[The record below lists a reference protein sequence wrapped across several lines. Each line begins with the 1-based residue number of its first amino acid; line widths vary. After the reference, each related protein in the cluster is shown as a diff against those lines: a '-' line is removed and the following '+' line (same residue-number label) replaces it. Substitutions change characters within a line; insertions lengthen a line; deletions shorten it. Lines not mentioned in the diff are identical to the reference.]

1 MAAEGRL
8 RDRLR
13 TGMCAAEPQGWD
25 FRRVAQAAL
34 RSRAST
40 GARTPLDSM
49 RPLIYKRLDMNRSRA
64 IASAAGI
71 VVLVAAAV
79 VLQRGGLFPDRGA
92 EHWTMLDRYCM
103 DCHNAAEAAGGVV
116 YENLKPES
124 VAQHPELFEKV
135 VRKLQGRLM
144 PPPGNPQ
151 PDQADVDAFVGW
163 IERSIDKSAPAHRA
177 GHVPM
182 QRMTRTEYAAAVKDL
197 VGVDIDPAQYLP
209 TEQEV
214 DGFDNIAAAL
224 SVSPA
229 FLEQYLSVA
238 RRVAHLAVGEPKPKL
253 ASAYFPPPGG
263 DQDNYVDGMPLGTR
277 GGVRFKHNFLADGEY
292 HLTISDLDVGLY
304 PRSLETEHTLVM
316 LLDRNEVFRAKLGGE
331 SDLALVDL
339 DGAPGRAEIMKR
351 FADVP
356 VKVTAGVHE
365 VAITFIERS
374 RASTDEPIFGFTPY
388 GGFSFT
394 GQMRAPRVIG
404 GIGVKGPFGET
415 ALTRTASRQ
424 KIFVCTPETAADERG
439 CAQRIG
445 AQLARRAFRRPV
457 DQSDIDRLMPFY
469 EAGHANG
476 FDAGVEQLLT
486 AVLASPDFLYRGIA
500 PPAGTLPDQTF
511 ALDDLDLASRLSF
524 FLWSQG
530 PDDELLN
537 LAAAGNLHK
546 DSVLTH
552 QVTRMLADPR
562 AKALVT
568 GFALRW
574 LNVDEL
580 KSVDPDVRLFPEWT
594 AGLRDDFATEIEL
607 FVESVLLDNH
617 DVRDL
622 LTADYTFASE
632 RLANHYGI
640 AGVRGP
646 QFRRVHLDDERRR
659 GLLGKGA
666 VLLRTSYGD
675 RTSPVLRGAW
685 VLDKLMGTPP
695 TPPPPNV
702 NTDLT
707 QKAGEKPKTIRAR
720 LEQHRKDAV
729 CNGCHGVIDPY
740 GLALE
745 NFSTTGQWRDVDRQ
759 ADQPID
765 ASTKMPSGAPVNGP
779 VELRQA
785 LLGHPEQLVQAMTQK
800 LMMYALGRELEY
812 FDMPQVRAIVRDAAR
827 HDYKFATLVTGIVMS
842 DAFRLQAPP
851 EPKSKPAPTV
861 TASNIETGAALPVAQ
876 R

>member
-1 MAAEGRL
+1 
-8 RDRLR
+8 
-13 TGMCAAEPQGWD
+13 
-25 FRRVAQAAL
+25 
-34 RSRAST
+34 
-40 GARTPLDSM
+40 
-49 RPLIYKRLDMNRSRA
+49 MNRSRL
-64 IASAAGI
+64 IASAAGAI
-71 VVLVAAAV
+71 VLVAAGAV
-79 VLQRGGLFPDRGA
+79 LVQRAGLLPDRGA
-92 EHWTMLDRYCM
+92 EHWNMLDRYCM
-103 DCHNAAEAAGGVV
+103 DCHNTAEAAGGVV
-116 YENLKPES
+116 YEGLKPEN
-124 VAQHPELFEKV
+124 VAQRPALFEKV
-135 VRKLQGRLM
+135 VRKLHGRLM

-163 IERSIDKSAPAHRA
+163 IERSIDRNAPAHRA
-177 GHVPM
+177 GHVPV

-197 VGVDIDPAQYLP
+197 IGVDIDPAQYLP

-214 DGFDNIAAAL
+214 DGFDKIAAAL

-253 ASAYFPPPGG
+253 ASVYFPPPGG
-263 DQDNYVDGMPLGTR
+263 DQDNYVDGLPLGTR
-277 GGVRFKHNFLADGEY
+277 GGVRFRHNFLADGEY

-304 PRSLETEHTLVM
+304 PRSLETAHTLVM

-331 SDLALVDL
+331 DDLALVDRG
-339 DGAPGRAEIMKR
+339 GAPGRAEIMKR

-374 RASTDEPIFGFTPY
+374 RASTDEAIFGFTPY
-388 GGFSFT
+388 GGFSYT
-394 GQMRAPRVIG
+394 GQMRAPRMIG
-404 GIGVKGPFGET
+404 GVEVKGPFGET

-424 KIFVCTPETAADERG
+424 KIFVCTPETPAAERG
-439 CAQRIG
+439 CAERIA

-476 FDAGVEQLLT
+476 FDAGVEQLVT

-500 PPAGTLPDQTF
+500 PPHGKSPDETF
-511 ALDDLDLASRLSF
+511 ALNDLELASRLSF

-537 LAAAGNLHK
+537 VAAAGNLRK
-546 DSVLTH
+546 DSVLAH

-562 AKALVT
+562 AKSLVT

-594 AGLRDDFATEIEL
+594 PALRDDFSTEIEL
-607 FVESVLLDNH
+607 FVESVFLENH
-617 DVRDL
+617 GVQDL
-622 LTADYTFASE
+622 LTADYTFLNE
-632 RLANHYGI
+632 RLARHYGI
-640 AGVRGP
+640 ASVRGP

-707 QKAGEKPKTIRAR
+707 QPAGEKPKTIRAR
-720 LEQHRKDAV
+720 LERHRKDAV

-765 ASTKMPSGAPVNGP
+765 ASTQLPSGAPVNGP

-785 LLGHPEQLVQAMTQK
+785 LLRHPDQFVQALTQK

-812 FDMPQVRAIVRDAAR
+812 FDMPQVRAIVHDAASQ
-827 HDYKFATLVTGIVMS
+827 DYKFAALVTGIVMS
-842 DAFRLQAPP
+842 DAFRMQAPP
-851 EPKSKPAPTV
+851 EPKPKTAPTV
-861 TASNIETGAALPVAQ
+861 TASNTTIGELPAE
-876 R
+876 RR

>member
-1 MAAEGRL
+1 
-8 RDRLR
+8 
-13 TGMCAAEPQGWD
+13 
-25 FRRVAQAAL
+25 
-34 RSRAST
+34 
-40 GARTPLDSM
+40 
-49 RPLIYKRLDMNRSRA
+49 MNRSRL
-64 IASAAGI
+64 IAGM
-71 VVLVAAAV
+71 VGTVLLVAAAA
-79 VLQRGGLFPDRGA
+79 VLVQRAGLLPDRGV
-92 EHWTMLDRYCM
+92 EHWNMLDRYCM
-103 DCHNAAEAAGGVV
+103 DCHNAAEAAGGIV
-116 YENLKPES
+116 YEGLTPES

-135 VRKLQGRLM
+135 VRKLRGRLM

-151 PDQADVDAFVGW
+151 PAQADVDAFVGW

-177 GHVPM
+177 GHVPV
-182 QRMTRTEYAAAVKDL
+182 QRMTRSEYAAAVKDL
-197 VGVDIDPAQYLP
+197 VGVDLDPAQYLP
-209 TEQEV
+209 MEQEV

-238 RRVAHLAVGEPKPKL
+238 RRVAHLAVGEPVPKL
-253 ASAYFPPPGG
+253 ASAYFPPPANGN
-263 DQDNYVDGMPLGTR
+263 QDDYVDGMPLGTR
-277 GGVRFKHNFLADGEY
+277 GGTRFKHNFLADGEY
-292 HLTISDLDVGLY
+292 RVTITDLDVGLY

-331 SDLALVDL
+331 KDLALVDL
-339 DGAPGRAEIMKR
+339 GGAPGRAEIMKR

-356 VKVTAGVHE
+356 VKATAGVHE
-365 VAITFIERS
+365 IAITFIERS
-374 RASTDEPIFGFTPY
+374 RASTDEPIFGFTQY
-388 GGFSFT
+388 GGFSYQ
-394 GQMRAPRVIG
+394 GQMRAPRLIG
-404 GIGVKGPFGET
+404 SIGIKGPFGET

-424 KIFVCTPETAADERG
+424 KIFACTPETAADERG
-439 CAQRIG
+439 CAQRIA

-476 FDAGVEQLLT
+476 FDAAVEQLVT

-500 PPAGTLPDQTF
+500 PPKGEPADETF
-511 ALDDLDLASRLSF
+511 ALDDLELASRLSF

-562 AKALVT
+562 AKSLVT

-580 KSVDPDVRLFPEWT
+580 KSVDPDIRLFPEWST
-594 AGLRDDFATEIEL
+594 GLRDDFATEIEL
-607 FVESVLLDNH
+607 FVESVLLENH

-622 LTADYTFASE
+622 LSADYTFVSE

-640 AGVRGP
+640 AAVRGP

-720 LEQHRKDAV
+720 LEQHRSDAV

-759 ADQPID
+759 AEQPID
-765 ASTKMPSGAPVNGP
+765 ANTQLPTGAPIHGP
-779 VELRQA
+779 VELRAA
-785 LLGHPEQLVQAMTQK
+785 LLRQPEQFVQAMTQK

-812 FDMPQVRAIVRDAAR
+812 FDMPQVRAIVRGAAR
-827 HDYKFATLVTGIVMS
+827 EDYKFATLVTGIVMS

-851 EPKSKPAPTV
+851 ESKTKPAPTV
-861 TASNIETGAALPVAQ
+861 TASTALPTEQ